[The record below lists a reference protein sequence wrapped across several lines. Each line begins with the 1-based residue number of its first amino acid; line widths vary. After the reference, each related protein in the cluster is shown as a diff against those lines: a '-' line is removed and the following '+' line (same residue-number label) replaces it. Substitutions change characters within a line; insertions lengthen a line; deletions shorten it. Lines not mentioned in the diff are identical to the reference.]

1 MKKTAYET
9 MASLST
15 RLREGDVRITN
26 LIRLLRNVDRDT
38 ANQVLN
44 FPPLPSRVIQLISA
58 ARGIWP
64 NVDDIESWL
73 NEERAATILQ
83 ETLSLS
89 AWENDL
95 ETTTTP
101 SRRLLELIIQS
112 LLIVQDSGRLS
123 LRRRHCLFA
132 NCHHRVDPVNLRSGR
147 DLVSVDMN
155 VILRRSGGHWCVGS
169 IPLYPHVRLD
179 QYAR

>member
-169 IPLYPHVRLD
+169 IPLYPEIRLD
-179 QYAR
+179 QNTR